1 MAELFEKAINRK
13 GGARQRGE
21 EKRVNKNGDVIPG
34 KWRKYQQG
42 WSDVTPQKMF
52 VFWCAKW
59 GTTLFG
65 ETPVKDLF
73 SDGIGGQ
80 ADKGQLLY
88 GWGRETFEMID
99 ECCQAHAEEDVKAN

>member
-1 MAELFEKAINRK
+1 MM
-13 GGARQRGE
+13 
-21 EKRVNKNGDVIPG
+21 
-34 KWRKYQQG
+34 Y
-42 WSDVTPQKMF
+42 

-65 ETPVKDLF
+65 DIPVKDLF
-73 SDGIGGQ
+73 SEGICGQ
-80 ADKGQLLY
+80 ANEGQMLY